1 MKLPRIVPTKHF
13 PRPSTNYA
21 GEPQLSNNFFTDLVP
36 AAKLSPQSCGC
47 NNNSTTATS
56 SSPGYIYAYGSIR
69 AKFPSLSVEKEFY
82 QAVDE
87 QDIGVHEEEVLYF
100 KVLSKAENLYIARE
114 MCWVLRIDGVD
125 SYIVIPKSETELTE
139 LIAALNTTEFDI
151 EFDVVMG
158 KLSATSVTC
167 NDLSLPAVIGNQI
180 YSVSRIEFII
190 AVEVSTQ
197 TTNDIALELVNIMFS
212 YADNIGISDE
222 DRALNFVALRYMG
235 AYKLLANVI
244 YPLDNEGQ
252 RATTPKYQLIRLHTE
267 ASRVRGGRN
276 ILNVIFSFQNLI
288 TSIIQKWYCEVDV
301 TSEFP
306 FLVTTTAPYYQ
317 R

>member
-36 AAKLSPQSCGC
+36 AAKLSTQSCGC
-47 NNNSTTATS
+47 NNSSATRIS
-56 SSPGYIYAYGSIR
+56 SLPGYIYAYGSIR

-87 QDIGVHEEEVLYF
+87 KDVLLSPELLYF

-114 MCWVLRIDGVD
+114 MCWVLRIDGID
-125 SYIVIPKSETELTE
+125 SYIVMPKSETELTE
-139 LIAALNTTEFDI
+139 LIAALYTSPSDT

-158 KLSATSVTC
+158 KLSSDSVTC
-167 NDLSLPAVIGNQI
+167 NELNLPAVIGNQI
-180 YSVSRIEFII
+180 YSVSNSEFIT
-190 AVEVSTQ
+190 AVEVA
-197 TTNDIALELVNIMFS
+197 TNITNTIALELVEIMFS
-212 YADNIGISDE
+212 YADNAGVSDA
-222 DRALNFVALRYMG
+222 DRAINFVALRYMG
-235 AYKLLANVI
+235 AYQLLADVI
-244 YPLDNEGQ
+244 YPIDNGQ
-252 RATTPKYQLIRLHTE
+252 RPTIPKYQLIRLHTE
-267 ASRVRGGRN
+267 ESRVRGGRN

-288 TSIIQKWYCEVDV
+288 TSTMQKWYCEVDV
-301 TSEFP
+301 SSEFP